1 MDAKTKAV
9 YVQRPR
15 YNGEG
20 TDAKLRQSMVE
31 GLSTRLTLGEGIR
44 ECKAKVVHE

>member
-1 MDAKTKAV
+1 M
-9 YVQRPR
+9 QRPR

-31 GLSTRLTLGEGIR
+31 GFSMRLTLGEGIR
-44 ECKAKVVHE
+44 ECEAKVVHE